1 MCSEYCTHL
10 TVLCLDQHNYGVMIS
25 SSRMNNNLAGD
36 SLCLCTLHSCKIAA
50 GRYSGVRLLVHIH
63 LPPLVVNIIV
73 TISTQ
78 TQEYLCVCVQ

>member
-1 MCSEYCTHL
+1 MLQAGRAKYCTDL
-10 TVLCLDQHNYGVMIS
+10 SVLCLDQHNYGVMTS

-36 SLCLCTLHSCKIAA
+36 SLCLCTLQSCKVAA
-50 GRYSGVRLLVHIH
+50 GSGVRMH
-63 LPPLVVNIIV
+63 LPPLVVDISV